1 MVDQDVTRNGSKT
14 TILHWFQP
22 NLVATPDMLSVVS
35 IMDGASTAIGAS
47 YIPPTPPMDDT
58 AHRYSFVLFEQ
69 PNLWVLPADY
79 VTINP
84 PASTSDRIGFD
95 LEALVAASGL
105 GEAVAANY
113 LRVINGTAAQTS
125 SAATE
130 SYESATSTSSS
141 DESEMT
147 SSSSMSMSMTMSEA
161 TSATGEAGSATST
174 LASATASATDGAVVV
189 RGSTK
194 ELLVGLAMGVV
205 GAGLWMM

>member
-69 PNLWVLPADY
+69 PSLWVLPAEY

-84 PASTSDRIGFD
+84 PAATSDRIGFD

-105 GEAVAANY
+105 GEPVAANY
-113 LRVINGTAAQTS
+113 LRVVNGTAAQTS

-130 SYESATSTSSS
+130 TYESATSTSGSS
-141 DESEMT
+141 ASEMT
-147 SSSSMSMSMTMSEA
+147 SSMSMSMTMSEA

-174 LASATASATDGAVVV
+174 LASATGSATDGAVVV